1 MLWGPRVVGE
11 QAVIRVMGLI
21 FLKAINAYGKQR
33 RPRGVCYFVLDD
45 HEMFNYIKKKKKC
58 SKVVTIWNHPIK
70 ILEIFSEDYR
80 VSVRIN

>member
-45 HEMFNYIKKKKKC
+45 HEMF
-58 SKVVTIWNHPIK
+58 KVVTIWNHPIK